1 MYEDLYCIEMV
12 VWLAKRHSAVNSC
25 GLLGCNL
32 ERMGLKL
39 QNQCTSPRLAKR
51 HILFSHELSC
61 LCLHTFLR
69 LGLKLQN
76 NVL

>member
-1 MYEDLYCIEMV
+1 MSC
-12 VWLAKRHSAVNSC
+12 C

-51 HILFSHELSC
+51 HTLFSHDLSC
-61 LCLHTFLR
+61 LCLYAFVR
-69 LGLKLQN
+69 FGLKLQN